1 MGFRHKYRSPKVV
14 ISIRW
19 KKTIVVWIFSF
30 IQTKIFYSQKA
41 FFDEIEEETWQSKQS
56 FETLHLFRLEKEFE
70 TPIPLYRKTVLLLK
84 DHLNPAFTDMR
95 FFGSDIPI
103 NRSSAQTLS
112 SQIGK
117 HVALFKISS
126 LVKIIIIDDFTLFR
140 MSF

>member
-1 MGFRHKYRSPKVV
+1 MM
-14 ISIRW
+14 
-19 KKTIVVWIFSF
+19 
-30 IQTKIFYSQKA
+30 A

-112 SQIGK
+112 SQIGVNEYDQTIQPK
-117 HVALFKISS
+117 QRKILLSAMRICS
-126 LVKIIIIDDFTLFR
+126 NRVL
-140 MSF
+140 